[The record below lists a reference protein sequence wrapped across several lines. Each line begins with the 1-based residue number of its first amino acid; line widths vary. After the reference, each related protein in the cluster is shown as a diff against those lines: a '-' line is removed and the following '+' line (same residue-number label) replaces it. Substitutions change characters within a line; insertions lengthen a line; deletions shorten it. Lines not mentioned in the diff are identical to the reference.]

1 MPPYAH
7 RDRHSNTMSRV
18 LRHDRLRQ
26 IVEAIVVPN
35 ITMREDEEFLFEDNP
50 TEYIQRDMEV
60 RLSVPLL
67 WCACDSCCPGRE
79 PLYPF
84 FPVLTSPSNANHL
97 QGSDQDTRRR
107 CACDLVRA
115 LCQQFDEAV
124 TAICLEYIGN
134 MVQLYQTNPAN
145 WKSKDAAIAL
155 MLAVT
160 VRAESAAKGASML
173 NERVDVMT
181 FFTTH
186 VRCGRA
192 QRHRPSR
199 RSVT

>member
-1 MPPYAH
+1 M
-7 RDRHSNTMSRV
+7 
-18 LRHDRLRQ
+18 
-26 IVEAIVVPN
+26 VPN
-35 ITMREDEEFLFEDNP
+35 VTMREDEEFLFEDNP

-60 RLSVPLL
+60 RDGRDERWIGGNPSRASKRAQRMVGRSVAVSPHTHTQ
-67 WCACDSCCPGRE
+67 
-79 PLYPF
+79 YP
-84 FPVLTSPSNANHL
+84 

-115 LCQQFDEAV
+115 LCQQFDESV

-134 MVQLYQTNPAN
+134 MVQLYQTNPAS

-173 NERVDVMT
+173 NERVDVLS
-181 FFTTH
+181 FFTNH
-186 VRCGRA
+186 VRCGVFRCLSA
-192 QRHRPSR
+192 VKGVGSQLVARLVSDFLLPSLIR
-199 RSVT
+199 C